1 MHQHRS
7 SAIKYD
13 KYLCPCTSV
22 SWSTSSDSDSV
33 GKTPK
38 KNTDA
43 QKYGEILIEYGDS
56 K

>member
-1 MHQHRS
+1 MTNISVHVPLLVDQHQVTLTQWE
-7 SAIKYD
+7 KN
-13 KYLCPCTSV
+13 PQ
-22 SWSTSSDSDSV
+22 
-33 GKTPK
+33 